1 MITCEHLSIGY
12 RQGKHCHVVQEDLQL
27 QVNAGELIALIGPNG
42 CGKSTL
48 LRTLSGLQKPLSG
61 KIYFRGLDMST
72 LSLSELSR
80 LQSIVLTQ
88 NVAIEYCKVFQMVAL
103 GRSPYTGRLGR
114 LDAQYKSLVE
124 EALDRV
130 GMRSYA
136 QKNLSDLSDGE
147 RQRVMIAKALAQNT
161 PLIFLDEP
169 SSHLDL
175 SNRISLHALLGDLAK
190 DMGKSIL
197 FSTHELE
204 LALHTAHKA
213 WLMRAA
219 AGGIEQASPQ
229 ELLARG
235 SVQAVFGNDDY
246 FISSDGRVV
255 MK

>member
-61 KIYFRGLDMST
+61 KIYFRGLDMSA
-72 LSLSELSR
+72 LSLAELSR

-114 LDAQYKSLVE
+114 LDAQDKRLVE

-147 RQRVMIAKALAQNT
+147 RQRVMIA
-161 PLIFLDEP
+161 
-169 SSHLDL
+169 
-175 SNRISLHALLGDLAK
+175 
-190 DMGKSIL
+190 
-197 FSTHELE
+197 
-204 LALHTAHKA
+204 
-213 WLMRAA
+213 
-219 AGGIEQASPQ
+219 
-229 ELLARG
+229 
-235 SVQAVFGNDDY
+235 
-246 FISSDGRVV
+246 
-255 MK
+255 